1 MKINTTKCSGCGGCV
16 NLCPVTA
23 IYFSE
28 DRAVIDEEICTEC
41 GTCIPICG
49 RGAPQE

>member
-41 GTCIPICG
+41 GTCISICG

>member
-1 MKINTTKCSGCGGCV
+1 MKIEKEKCSGCGGCV
-16 NLCPVTA
+16 NLCPATA
-23 IYFSE
+23 IYFRD
-28 DRAVIDEEICTEC
+28 DRAVIDMEICTVC

>member
-1 MKINTTKCSGCGGCV
+1 MKIKNEKCSGCGGCV

-23 IYFSE
+23 IYFIE
-28 DRAVIDEEICTEC
+28 DRAVIDPEICTEC

>member
-1 MKINTTKCSGCGGCV
+1 MRIKKEKCSGCGGCV
-16 NLCPVTA
+16 NLCPAIA
-23 IYFSE
+23 IYFR
-28 DRAVIDEEICTEC
+28 DDKAVIDVEICTEC

>member
-1 MKINTTKCSGCGGCV
+1 MKIEKEKCSGCGGCV
-16 NLCPVTA
+16 NLCPAIA
-23 IYFSE
+23 IYFR
-28 DRAVIDEEICTEC
+28 DDKAVIDMEICTEC